1 MGKFGKKPVIG
12 ILGAIASGKSAVAAQ
27 FAKLGCAVID
37 ADRMA
42 KEMLDE
48 PAISRSIIEL
58 AGEGVV
64 SENRHIDKTK
74 LASIVFNNPAMLE
87 QLTNILH
94 PPVLRQTSALI
105 SAYQS
110 QDNVKAIVLD
120 IPLLAEVGWDQNCDV
135 LVFVNVDPA
144 VRNERAACR
153 GLGGEQIEA
162 REKFQISLD
171 KKRSLADYI
180 VDNNSDLSELGEQV
194 SRIFSSI
201 INA

>member
-1 MGKFGKKPVIG
+1 MGKFGNKLVIG
-12 ILGAIASGKSAVAAQ
+12 ILGGIASGKSAVAAQ
-27 FAKLGCAVID
+27 FAALGCAVID
-37 ADRMA
+37 ADKMA

-48 PAISRSIIEL
+48 PSISQSIAKL
-58 AGEGVV
+58 AGEEVLDK
-64 SENRHIDKTK
+64 NRRIDKAK
-74 LASIVFNNPAMLE
+74 LASLVFNNPAMLE

-94 PPVLRQTSALI
+94 PPVLTQTLALI
-105 SAYQS
+105 SAYET

-120 IPLLAEVGWDQNCDV
+120 MPLLAEVGWDQNCDV

-144 VRNERAACR
+144 VRNQRAALR
-153 GLGGEQIEA
+153 GLGGEQIKS
-162 REKFQISLD
+162 RENFQISLD